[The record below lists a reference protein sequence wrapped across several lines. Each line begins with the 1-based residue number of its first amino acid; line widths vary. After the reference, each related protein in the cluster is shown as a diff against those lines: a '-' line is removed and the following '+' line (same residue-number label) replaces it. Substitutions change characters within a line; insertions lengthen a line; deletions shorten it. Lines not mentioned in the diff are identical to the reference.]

1 MPAVLAL
8 LDRPAAMAALRRGLS
23 RGRSRLVAC
32 RSPAALEPILQQRW
46 VEAVVLGTQQLQR
59 TALASFRE
67 RFPAIP
73 LISYGALRADDA
85 DLLLSCHR
93 LGMAAIL
100 VEGVDDPVV
109 GDLVTRHTATAARR
123 RGLAD
128 APKLLRL
135 TEAIQLAAW
144 ELLVQVPGAN
154 HQTAELADQLGCS
167 REHLS
172 RQFGAGGAPNLKRV
186 VNFLRVVAAAELAA
200 NPGYDRHAVAR
211 LTGFSSAGHLQT
223 VCLQTAGV
231 SLATLVGERTE
242 TVLGRFAR
250 VGMRS
255 RG

>member
-8 LDRPAAMAALRRGLS
+8 LDRPGAMVALRRGLS
-23 RGRSRLVAC
+23 RSRSRLVAC

-46 VEAVVLGTQQLQR
+46 VDAVVLGPHQVQR

-67 RFPAIP
+67 RYPAIP
-73 LISYGALRADDA
+73 LLIYGAWRADDA
-85 DLLLSCHR
+85 GLLLSCHR
-93 LGMAAIL
+93 LGMAAVL

-109 GDLVTRHTATAARR
+109 GDLVARHTATALRR
-123 RGLAD
+123 RGLAA

-135 TEAIQLAAW
+135 TEEIQLAAW
-144 ELLVQVPGAN
+144 QLLIQVPGSS
-154 HQTAELADQLGCS
+154 HQTAGLAEQLGCS

-186 VNFLRVVAAAELAA
+186 VNFLRVLAAAELAA

-211 LTGFSSAGHLQT
+211 LTGFSSAGHLQR
-223 VCLQTAGV
+223 VCLQITGV
-231 SLATLVGERTE
+231 SLTTLAGERTE
-242 TVLGRFAR
+242 AVLGRFVR